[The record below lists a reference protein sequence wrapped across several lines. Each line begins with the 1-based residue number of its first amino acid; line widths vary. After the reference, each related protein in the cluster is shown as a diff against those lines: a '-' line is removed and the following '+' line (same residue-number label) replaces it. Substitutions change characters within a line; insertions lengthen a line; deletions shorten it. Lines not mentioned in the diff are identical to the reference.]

1 MRRPPLSRAVL
12 GLFLL
17 PLLASCRD
25 DNALEA
31 RVEALQARV
40 DALEARTV
48 AFSDLTGTASDAQIP
63 DDVTIAFA
71 QTAGDADT
79 LDGFH
84 ANEIAESGSFT
95 PVVSGTAFGWAP
107 EGPFSY
113 LRTGDRVRV
122 TGSLRVDF
130 FPNLTF
136 DFIDLLGLPY
146 RAVAFA
152 SSTDV
157 IGTCSADLLAGAT
170 PVPVTC
176 SLDAVV
182 GAAGVRVSFTS
193 LGGIFY
199 DVGTVAVDFSY
210 TIDP

>member
-1 MRRPPLSRAVL
+1 MRRTLLSPALL

-25 DNALEA
+25 DSALEA
-31 RVEALQARV
+31 QVAALQARV

-84 ANEIAESGSFT
+84 ASEIAESGTFT
-95 PVVSGTAFGWAP
+95 PVVSGFAFGWQP

-122 TGSLRVDF
+122 TGSLRLDGFINV
-130 FPNLTF
+130 TF
-136 DFIDLLGLPY
+136 DVIDLGGLPF
-146 RAVAFA
+146 RAGAFV
-152 SSTDV
+152 SPTDV
-157 IGTCSADLLAGAT
+157 IGTCSADLRMGAT
-170 PVPVTC
+170 PVPVACNLGT
-176 SLDAVV
+176 LV
-182 GAAGVRVSFTS
+182 GAAAVRITFVD
-193 LGGIFY
+193 LGEIFY
-199 DVGTVAVDFSY
+199 DSGTVSVDFSY